1 MVSISNSEFL
11 KLLFGTMRHY
21 LLVPFAGFVKIRSG
35 IFILFLIFN
44 SYSIA
49 YKNHVNLHQRTPE
62 NDHLLLMLF
71 ANEMV
76 MNETTPVIQLTV
88 ATISVW
94 AILHRRVW
102 FCKQDVNFL
111 LFFFLKK
118 VALFNSTCTE
128 KFEAK
133 KDECC
138 WLSLIQLMILRYLHV
153 TTECNYQ
160 IQSHLR

>member
-1 MVSISNSEFL
+1 MGSKQFDRRIMVSISNSEFL
-11 KLLFGTMRHY
+11 KLLFRTIRHY

-76 MNETTPVIQLTV
+76 MNETTPVIQLTGG
-88 ATISVW
+88 ILR
-94 AILHRRVW
+94 AILHRCVW

-111 LFFFLKK
+111 L
-118 VALFNSTCTE
+118 S
-128 KFEAK
+128 
-133 KDECC
+133 
-138 WLSLIQLMILRYLHV
+138 
-153 TTECNYQ
+153 
-160 IQSHLR
+160 

>member
-11 KLLFGTMRHY
+11 KLLLCTIRHY

-76 MNETTPVIQLTV
+76 MNETTPVIQLTGG
-88 ATISVW
+88 ILR
-94 AILHRRVW
+94 AILHRCVW